1 MPRIPFKDLQET
13 LYTILIREGFP
24 EEKAFACAKLFAE
37 NTLDGVGSHGV
48 NRFPRF
54 VEHARKGIMRIDA
67 EPEKTA
73 SFGALEQWDGRH
85 GVGPFNA
92 LFCTDRAMEIAKN
105 HGIGCVAL
113 KNTTHWMRAGAYG
126 WRAADMGYPF
136 ICWTNTTPNMPP
148 WGSKTPAVGN
158 NPLVFAVPRKKGHL
172 VLDMALSQFS
182 YGKLGVHRSRS
193 APMPYDAGFDEDG
206 KLTNDPAQV
215 LKTNRVLP
223 IGMWKGSGLSVML
236 DLFAGILS
244 GGSLTHEI
252 PEEERTLSQVFIAL
266 DADTYGG
273 REYIDRYAEKL
284 VQDLKTIP
292 EEDRIDT
299 ILYPGEG
306 SLAKREDNLKNG
318 VPVDSNIWDKIKK
331 LIN

>member
-1 MPRIPFKDLQET
+1 
-13 LYTILIREGFP
+13 
-24 EEKAFACAKLFAE
+24 
-37 NTLDGVGSHGV
+37 
-48 NRFPRF
+48 
-54 VEHARKGIMRIDA
+54 
-67 EPEKTA
+67 
-73 SFGALEQWDGRH
+73 
-85 GVGPFNA
+85 
-92 LFCTDRAMEIAKN
+92 
-105 HGIGCVAL
+105 
-113 KNTTHWMRAGAYG
+113 
-126 WRAADMGYPF
+126 
-136 ICWTNTTPNMPP
+136 
-148 WGSKTPAVGN
+148 
-158 NPLVFAVPRKKGHL
+158 
-172 VLDMALSQFS
+172 
-182 YGKLGVHRSRS
+182 
-193 APMPYDAGFDEDG
+193 MPYDAGFDEDG